1 MYPNGEADGQLVN
14 IPVLTYT
21 AMERRRS
28 ERSAPQRMLALKPV
42 DISAVGKSAALVE
55 GDSTERLRL
64 IR

>member
-1 MYPNGEADGQLVN
+1 MYPNGEADGQQVN
-14 IPVLTYT
+14 IPVLTHT
-21 AMERRRS
+21 AMEGRRS

>member
-28 ERSAPQRMLALKPV
+28 ERSAPKRNSGLKPV

-55 GDSTERLRL
+55 GDSTTRLRL
-64 IR
+64 RR

>member
-14 IPVLTYT
+14 IPVLTCT
-21 AMERRRS
+21 AMEGRRS
-28 ERSAPQRMLALKPV
+28 ERSALQRMLALKPV

-55 GDSTERLRL
+55 GDSTERPRP

>member
-21 AMERRRS
+21 AMEGRRS
-28 ERSAPQRMLALKPV
+28 ERSASQRMLRLKPV

-55 GDSTERLRL
+55 GDSTTRLRL
-64 IR
+64 SR

>member
-21 AMERRRS
+21 AMEGRRS
-28 ERSAPQRMLALKPV
+28 ERSAPARKWGLKPV
-42 DISAVGKSAALVE
+42 DIFFAGKSAENVE

-64 IR
+64 I

>member
-28 ERSAPQRMLALKPV
+28 ERSALARKWGLKPV
-42 DISAVGKSAALVE
+42 DISFVGKSARDVE

>member
-28 ERSAPQRMLALKPV
+28 ERSASQRMLRLKPV

-55 GDSTERLRL
+55 GDSTTRLRL
-64 IR
+64 RR